1 VVANVP
7 VFEIMVCGLTG
18 SQTPGLGTDIAFD
31 EIPISSP
38 PASFAGQI
46 FGYKGFWTQTTG
58 TLALRKLSGRDSFTG
73 TFLCLLRIANNSV
86 HDVFKKI
93 LSF

>member
-1 VVANVP
+1 MPLKIHRPKMLRSSTVRVVANVP

-18 SQTPGLGTDIAFD
+18 SQTPGLGKDIAFD

-38 PASFAGQI
+38 PGSFAGQI

-58 TLALRKLSGRDSFTG
+58 TLS
-73 TFLCLLRIANNSV
+73 IY
-86 HDVFKKI
+86 
-93 LSF
+93 